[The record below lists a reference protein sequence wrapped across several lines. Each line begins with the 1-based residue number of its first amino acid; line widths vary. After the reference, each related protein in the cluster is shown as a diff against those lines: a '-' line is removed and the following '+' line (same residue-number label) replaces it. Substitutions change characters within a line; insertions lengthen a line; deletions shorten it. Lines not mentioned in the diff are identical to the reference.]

1 MEKIAVL
8 IPCYNE
14 ELTIEK
20 VIKDFKKE
28 LPEADIYV
36 YNNNSKDRTR
46 EIAVKN
52 GAIVVDEYGG
62 TAGIVTM
69 EDILEEIVGEIYDEY
84 DNEDLRYKKID
95 ENTYIIEGN
104 IAIYDAEKILG
115 IEIEDGEYDT
125 LAGYLIEKLGR
136 IPKPG
141 EELTV
146 ETKDAIYKIEK
157 IKNKK
162 IIEVKVCKI

>member
-1 MEKIAVL
+1 MKEAYFVPENKLVNKL
-8 IPCYNE
+8 FE
-14 ELTIEK
+14 DMRK
-20 VIKDFKKE
+20 SKKQ
-28 LPEADIYV
+28 I
-36 YNNNSKDRTR
+36 
-46 EIAVKN
+46 
-52 GAIVVDEYGG
+52 AIVVDEYGG

>member
-1 MEKIAVL
+1 
-8 IPCYNE
+8 
-14 ELTIEK
+14 
-20 VIKDFKKE
+20 
-28 LPEADIYV
+28 
-36 YNNNSKDRTR
+36 
-46 EIAVKN
+46 
-52 GAIVVDEYGG
+52 
-62 TAGIVTM
+62 M

-104 IAIYDAEKILG
+104 IAIYDAEKVLG